1 MEASGSGGEAARPWT
16 AISTWAPAGGATVE
30 DAVSF
35 ETSDEDAEESPAGV
49 VLTRPAADEDSDA
62 PPCEVTGRRT
72 PRLVLAWSKFS
83 ANHLLALAGSL
94 IGCRCECSY
103 EFLCCFIHHIS
114 EQNPA
119 RRVLANQTDLFCLPV
134 WVLNL
139 AL

>member
-62 PPCEVTGRRT
+62 PPCEVTGRLRT
-72 PRLVLAWSKFS
+72 SSCTGLVKIFGESLARVSR
-83 ANHLLALAGSL
+83 
-94 IGCRCECSY
+94 IVDRM
-103 EFLCCFIHHIS
+103 
-114 EQNPA
+114 QM
-119 RRVLANQTDLFCLPV
+119 RVLLRISMLLYSAY
-134 WVLNL
+134 
-139 AL
+139 